1 MRDKNWDPAMGIL
14 RESNDNYD
22 RNYRKFELPCKT
34 SPAARQKK
42 STEENEKDSIKF
54 HFKHERWS
62 KKERELLS
70 VTR

>member
-34 SPAARQKK
+34 SPAAR
-42 STEENEKDSIKF
+42 
-54 HFKHERWS
+54 
-62 KKERELLS
+62 
-70 VTR
+70 